1 MAFKTFN
8 KNKFDFMT
16 QPMFFGEGVNVA
28 RFDQQKHSKFEK
40 LTDKQLS
47 FFWRPEE
54 INVAKDANDFRNLD
68 PHQRHMFTSN
78 LRYQTLLDS
87 VQGRAPNAVFLPIV
101 SDPALENWIVTW
113 AFSETI
119 HARSY
124 THIIRNAFPNPSE
137 MLDSITETKEIMD
150 RAESVT
156 QAYDKL
162 YHLNQRRDL
171 GLPVDEYEHAKA
183 LYMCM
188 HSVNALEAIR
198 FYVSFACSFAFD
210 QLGLMT
216 GNASII
222 KFIARDEALHLSG
235 TQYILREMQ
244 KGGEGDLLAR
254 VAEDCK
260 EEAEAMFRE
269 CAMQEKHWADYLFK
283 DGSMIGLNAEILKRY
298 VDYITDQRMR
308 AVGLDSGLAPIKN
321 PIPWINSYLNSNQ
334 VQVTPQEKE
343 LDSYLTGAIK
353 TDISQET
360 VSKLQF

>member
-1 MAFKTFN
+1 
-8 KNKFDFMT
+8 MT

-28 RFDQQKHSKFEK
+28 RFDQQKHKKFEK
-40 LTDKQLS
+40 LTDTQLS

-54 INVAKDANDFRNLD
+54 VNVAKDAADFRSLD
-68 PHQRHMFTSN
+68 PQQKHIFTSN

-87 VQGRAPNAVFLPIV
+87 VQGRGPNAVFLPIV

-124 THIIRNAFPNPSE
+124 THIIRNAYPNPSE
-137 MLDSITETKEIMD
+137 MLDSIMETDEIMD
-150 RAESVT
+150 RAKSVT
-156 QAYDKL
+156 EAYDNL
-162 YHLNQRRDL
+162 YRLNLRRDM
-171 GLPVDEYEHAKA
+171 GLPVDEYTHARA

-235 TQYILREMQ
+235 TQYMIHQMQ
-244 KGGEGDLLAR
+244 KGGEGDLMAK
-254 VAEDCK
+254 VAEDSK
-260 EEAEAMFRE
+260 EEVEAMFKE
-269 CAMQEKHWADYLFK
+269 CADQEKHWADFLFK
-283 DGSMIGLNAEILKRY
+283 DGSMIGLNSEILKRY

-308 AVGLDSGLAPIKN
+308 AVGLDSGIIAPKN
-321 PIPWINSYLNSNQ
+321 PIPWINSYLNSKQ

-343 LDSYLTGAIK
+343 LDSYLTGSLN
-353 TDISQET
+353 TNISQDFT
-360 VSKLQF
+360 SSLKY